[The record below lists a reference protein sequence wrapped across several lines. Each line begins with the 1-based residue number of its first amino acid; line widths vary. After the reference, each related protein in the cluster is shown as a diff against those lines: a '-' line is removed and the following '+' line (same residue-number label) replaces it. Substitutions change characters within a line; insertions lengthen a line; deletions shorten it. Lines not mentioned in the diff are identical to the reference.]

1 MQAFPLLSQQVLG
14 FFFFWFVCLWK
25 EICPLKI
32 HVALN
37 LFRNCRA
44 IQGGVCVCV
53 CANTSE
59 HKCMFVCRYVYL
71 YVYIYFTKFSSD
83 LLLKIMQ

>member
-1 MQAFPLLSQQVLG
+1 MQAFPLLSQQVLV

-53 CANTSE
+53 CAQTQANTSA
-59 HKCMFVCRYVYL
+59 CL
-71 YVYIYFTKFSSD
+71 YADMYIYTYIFILQSSH
-83 LLLKIMQ
+83 LIYC